1 MDRAGFESLP
11 DVFPSKRG
19 YNSPTTAG
27 RVWLTGRNQMLSTIL
42 YFIAG
47 LIVLIV
53 GAELLVRGSSRL
65 AAAFGVPPLVIGL
78 TIVALGTASPEI
90 AVSLQAAVSGQG
102 DITIGNVI
110 GSNIFNILF
119 VLGVSAMFVNLV
131 IAEQLIRLDAPI
143 MIGISVLTYLLVV
156 DRHLSWLDG
165 AILIAGMLAYTVFS
179 LRQSRKESKGV
190 QEEYAQE
197 YAKKE
202 SPTLPNILKYIAFI
216 AAGLGLLVLG
226 ARWLVDS
233 ATSIAV
239 SLGVSELVIGLTIVA
254 AGTSLPEVAT
264 SVIAAIRGES
274 DIAVGNAV
282 GSNIYNLLGVLG
294 IAGLLSPGGINI
306 AENAF
311 RFDLPV
317 MIFVAV
323 VTLPIFY
330 IDNRISRLEGGVLF
344 SYYILYT
351 AYLVLRASE
360 GAALPALTTF
370 ALFYAPLT
378 FLVILTIALRSY
390 FAKRRST

>member
-1 MDRAGFESLP
+1 
-11 DVFPSKRG
+11 
-19 YNSPTTAG
+19 
-27 RVWLTGRNQMLSTIL
+27 MLSTIL
-42 YFIAG
+42 YFIGG
-47 LIVLIV
+47 LIVLII

-65 AAAFGVPPLVIGL
+65 AAAFGVSPLVIGL

-102 DITIGNVI
+102 DITIGNII

-119 VLGVSAMFVNLV
+119 VLGVSAMFTRIL

-143 MIGISVLTYLLVV
+143 MVGISMLTYLLVM
-156 DRHLSWLDG
+156 DRHLSRLDG
-165 AILIAGMLAYTVFS
+165 AILFIGVVSYTVFS
-179 LRQSRKESKGV
+179 LRQSRKESRKV
-190 QEEYAQE
+190 EQEYAQE

-202 SPTLPNILKYIAFI
+202 PPTLPNILKYIVFI

-264 SVIAAIRGES
+264 SVIAALKGES

-294 IAGLLSPGGINI
+294 IAGLVAPGGINI
-306 AENAF
+306 TENAF

-330 IDNRISRLEGGVLF
+330 IDSRVSRFEGGVLL
-344 SYYILYT
+344 SYYVLYT
-351 AYLVLRASE
+351 TYLILRAAES
-360 GAALPALTTF
+360 AALPALTAF
-370 ALFYAPLT
+370 ALLYVLVT
-378 FLVILTIALRSY
+378 FLVIFTIAIRSY
-390 FAKRRST
+390 LGRRRST

>member
-1 MDRAGFESLP
+1 MDRAGSESLP
-11 DVFPSKRG
+11 DFSIKGDTICPA
-19 YNSPTTAG
+19 TAG
-27 RVWLTGRNQMLSTIL
+27 RDWLAGKNQMLSTIL

-47 LIVLIV
+47 LIVLIA

-65 AAAFGVPPLVIGL
+65 AAAFGVSPLVIGL

-119 VLGVSAMFVNLV
+119 VLGLSAMFTHLL

-143 MIGISVLTYLLVV
+143 MIGISVLTYLLVL
-156 DRHLSWLDG
+156 DRHLSRLDG
-165 AILIAGMLAYTVFS
+165 AILFVGVIAYSIFS

-190 QEEYAQE
+190 QQEYAQE

-202 SPTLPNILKYIAFI
+202 APTLPNILKNMAFI

-264 SVIAAIRGES
+264 SVVAAIRGES

-294 IAGLLSPGGINI
+294 IAGLLSPGGITI

-317 MIFVAV
+317 MIFVAL

-330 IDNRISRLEGGVLF
+330 IDNRVSRLEGGVLF

-351 AYLVLRASE
+351 AYLILRSSE

-370 ALFYAPLT
+370 ALFYVPLT
-378 FLVILTIALRSY
+378 FLAILVIALRSY

>member
-1 MDRAGFESLP
+1 MESGRHQSLP
-11 DVFPSKRG
+11 DFSLKG
-19 YNSPTTAG
+19 DTICPTTAG
-27 RVWLTGRNQMLSTIL
+27 RDWLAGKNQMLSTIL
-42 YFIAG
+42 YFIGG
-47 LIVLIV
+47 LVVLIV

-65 AAAFGVPPLVIGL
+65 AAAFGVSPLVIGL

-119 VLGVSAMFVNLV
+119 VLGVSAMFTHLL

-143 MIGISVLTYLLVV
+143 MIGISVLTYLLVL
-156 DRHLSWLDG
+156 DRHLSRLDG
-165 AILIAGMLAYTVFS
+165 AVLVAGVIAYSVFS

-190 QEEYAQE
+190 QQEYAQE

-202 SPTLPNILKYIAFI
+202 SPTLPNILKYLAFI

-294 IAGLLSPGGINI
+294 VAGLLSPAGINV

-330 IDNRISRLEGGVLF
+330 IDNRVSRLEGGVLF
-344 SYYILYT
+344 SYYVLYT
-351 AYLVLRASE
+351 AYLILRSLE
-360 GAALPALTTF
+360 GAALLALTTF
-370 ALFYAPLT
+370 ALFYVPLT
-378 FLVILTIALRSY
+378 FLIILVIAFRSY
-390 FAKRRST
+390 IRKRRST